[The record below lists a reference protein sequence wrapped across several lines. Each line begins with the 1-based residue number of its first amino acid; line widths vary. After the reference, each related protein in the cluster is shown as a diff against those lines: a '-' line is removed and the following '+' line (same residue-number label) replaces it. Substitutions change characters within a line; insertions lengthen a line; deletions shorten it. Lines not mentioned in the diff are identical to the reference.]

1 MYTACGV
8 RQLTAP
14 DLFYEIRLILELVRI
29 SVDSCGRWKREGLH
43 CIKKVVFAK
52 SLWESSTSVRLH
64 TRESNTLSCEL
75 MISI

>member
-43 CIKKVVFAK
+43 CIKI
-52 SLWESSTSVRLH
+52 SSFCQKPMGVKHFCTSPH
-64 TRESNTLSCEL
+64 P
-75 MISI
+75 